1 MIIYDARIVPTS
13 SSLTLNCVSLIK
25 ELVLYIYIC
34 DGEKRK
40 SMCNELYH
48 YRFHQGIESSIDEIG
63 SALRDSFFILTLNM
77 VSIII
82 HKNNML

>member
-1 MIIYDARIVPTS
+1 MIIYDAYSTISS

-25 ELVLYIYIC
+25 ELVLYIYLC
-34 DGEKRK
+34 DGEKQK

-48 YRFHQGIESSIDEIG
+48 YMFHQGIESSIDEIG

-77 VSIII
+77 VF
-82 HKNNML
+82 HHRTQK